1 MSINISEENPTQSSG
16 GADKAQKQA
25 KQLAYDVRY
34 KVRQKMGGKKTDA
47 ASLKRAY
54 LQQLAQSPS
63 PGPVKRLAKKMLI
76 GEQYDF
82 VDIDSNLDSARS
94 NVIRKVFV
102 EKNIEECEEEIDEEK
117 AVKKYQI
124 RVTDKKSGKVYTRM
138 ADRGKIGELRKSGNV
153 SSVEMTGYGY
163 DKTKKKAKKDFD
175 GDGKVESPKAEYKGS
190 KDKAIKKAIAKEGYQ
205 KDPEKLKKDKTH
217 SKQPDPS
224 KDGFTGI
231 GNMSIKDIMKMN
243 KKMKK
248 EEVEVVD
255 EANKAERIGD
265 KYSDRKL
272 AHPRLQ
278 VGKRASKKNTMTAR
292 STADVGQRNRNRFDK
307 RHGGDGSRKLNKF
320 GSDYQTDS
328 SSKDGL
334 RSTSSDHAQKQR
346 RAEHE
351 ARRGKKTKGVKEEV
365 KSLSD
370 TIRDI
375 VFNKEHHQ
383 TDAKGKVIEHGD
395 GTPSSVE
402 EAKKKGLD
410 GKECWDGYKLAGT
423 KKKGGKTVDDCV
435 KVGEDAEYGYD
446 KEGNSLNPKDKKK
459 KEEQEDPRSMGTKYR
474 NIKNRLRSMGI
485 KFVGEEFVGEVVD
498 KTIVSDGDKKIDV
511 MKGKN
516 KIKINPNVG
525 EQVEVEKEDP
535 SIEKKQQRVSMMK
548 RQILQK
554 KMQAVRSGAGADI
567 VAHTEQ
573 EGDMVEGVKRPS
585 ELKARA
591 KLEAL
596 LKRKEDLKKKQKVVE
611 GIGDAVKKGVK
622 RHKDAVEKKKIK
634 NRKAVPYAALAAEH
648 EPEGEV
654 VEEVGCET
662 KKVENKGKNKIDP
675 EKNPVVEAK
684 VDKGRSDYGKATIRN
699 WRHSGPST
707 VEPAMFDPE
716 NKRGKTIDKR
726 REEHKARRGV
736 KTKSVKEG
744 VIKEEDKAFN
754 YVLAKLKKKHGD
766 GVLTKRDKI
775 KPQSAADKAKVRA
788 HQAKV
793 DAENAA
799 ERKKDPSQG
808 RYPKG

>member
-102 EKNIEECEEEIDEEK
+102 EKNIEESEEEIVEGK
-117 AVKKYQI
+117 AEKKYQI

-205 KDPEKLKKDKTH
+205 RDPEKLKKDKTH

-255 EANKAERIGD
+255 EANKGERVA
-265 KYSDRKL
+265 DRYRAGKL
-272 AHPRLQ
+272 SARP
-278 VGKRASKKNTMTAR
+278 VGKRASKKDSMTAR
-292 STADVGQRNRNRFDK
+292 STVDVGQRNRNRFDK

-375 VFNKEHHQ
+375 VLNKEHHQ

-402 EAKKKGLD
+402 EGKVSTGPRLGELRQKGATHVNAGEGEKVQSRTLAWMKKKGQKGAPGLD
-410 GKECWDGYKLAGT
+410 AMKAREAEHKAKRGV
-423 KKKGGKTVDDCV
+423 KT
-435 KVGEDAEYGYD
+435 
-446 KEGNSLNPKDKKK
+446 
-459 KEEQEDPRSMGTKYR
+459 
-474 NIKNRLRSMGI
+474 
-485 KFVGEEFVGEVVD
+485 EEFMGEVVD
-498 KTIVSDGDKKIDV
+498 KTIVSDDEKKIDV

-525 EQVEVEKEDP
+525 EQVEVEKGDP

-573 EGDMVEGVKRPS
+573 EGDMVE
-585 ELKARA
+585 
-591 KLEAL
+591 
-596 LKRKEDLKKKQKVVE
+596 
-611 GIGDAVKKGVK
+611 
-622 RHKDAVEKKKIK
+622 
-634 NRKAVPYAALAAEH
+634 
-648 EPEGEV
+648 
-654 VEEVGCET
+654 
-662 KKVENKGKNKIDP
+662 
-675 EKNPVVEAK
+675 AK

-699 WRHSGPST
+699 WRHSGPDT

-716 NKRGKTIDKR
+716 NKRGKTVDKR

-744 VIKEEDKAFN
+744 VIREEDKAFN
-754 YVLAKLKKKHGD
+754 YVLAKLKKKHGS
-766 GVLTKRDKI
+766 GVLTKGDKI
-775 KPQSAADKAKVRA
+775 KPQSSADKAKARA

-808 RYPKG
+808 RYPKGYSNRGSD